1 LGVIE
6 KLTFFA
12 LRVPQM
18 DEAVKFYTD
27 VLGLQVDEK
36 ETVPGNYTQF
46 KLDSVAGLALI
57 HGLDQEGDMQ
67 SDYDL
72 ALRVKDV
79 DQFYAHLVE
88 RGVEVGSAPRDIPWG
103 RTCLFRTPDGH
114 VLRAFSTK
122 TS

>member
-1 LGVIE
+1 MSIE

-12 LRVPQM
+12 LRVAQM

-27 VLGLQVDEK
+27 VLGLEVDEA

-57 HGLDQEGDMQ
+57 HGLDQEETMQ
-67 SDYDL
+67 ADYDI

-79 DQFYAHLVE
+79 DQFYTKLLE
-88 RGVEVGSAPRDIPWG
+88 QGVEVGDTPRDIPWG